1 MKNTL
6 NLFLL
11 LSTSVLFTACPS
23 SDESGKITYYF
34 NEEIKTYVFM
44 PVGSWWVYEDSATL
58 DLDTVTLNFSE
69 KNFTRDEI
77 DDYEIRNMVF
87 YSSLNKGEIWG
98 GQMQVVTHIKIHI
111 YILALQHLQI
121 FILIRMTPSFF

>member
-23 SDESGKITYYF
+23 SDESGKITHYF

-58 DLDTVTLNFSE
+58 ELDTVNA
-69 KNFTRDEI
+69 
-77 DDYEIRNMVF
+77 
-87 YSSLNKGEIWG
+87 
-98 GQMQVVTHIKIHI
+98 H
-111 YILALQHLQI
+111 ILAKKVSL
-121 FILIRMTPSFF
+121 